1 MGRLV
6 RFTVA
11 GYTERL
17 ERLVGLGRQ
26 ASTEEE
32 RERAATEVIRVCSV
46 GAAAVVV
53 QPLPMLDIALLTPIH
68 VAMVKAI
75 GGIYGYTLDRKTA
88 LGIIGAFGASIA
100 AQNLVIASAKLIPF
114 ASLPVA
120 ISVAYALTHSIG
132 EASRAYFRSGRR
144 LSRGRMKQ
152 VFEQAY
158 SETKREKLGA
168 TKRDR
173 ALHDRLAKITDAYRA
188 GVLTKEEYERK
199 KQEALSRL

>member
-17 ERLVGLGRQ
+17 ERLVGFGRA

-32 RERAATEVIRVCSV
+32 REKAATEVIRVCSI

-75 GGIYGYTLDRKTA
+75 GGVYGYTLDRKTA

-100 AQNLVIASAKLIPF
+100 AQNLVIASAKLVPF
-114 ASLPVA
+114 ASLPIA
-120 ISVAYALTHSIG
+120 ISV
-132 EASRAYFRSGRR
+132 
-144 LSRGRMKQ
+144 
-152 VFEQAY
+152 
-158 SETKREKLGA
+158 
-168 TKRDR
+168 
-173 ALHDRLAKITDAYRA
+173 
-188 GVLTKEEYERK
+188 
-199 KQEALSRL
+199 